1 MQEQNNEN
9 QSPQVIENEA
19 DSESMIL
26 TKVNE
31 DGTTSSYFDKRKL
44 KIAPRSTLQFK
55 VGPPF
60 QLSNKFGNVVDK
72 KTGQSVNLK
81 IIPRIDRG
89 FDNIDDAWVGY
100 KRNYFT
106 LVTSFQ
112 IRNYSLENFLDSS
125 YQVAF
130 LENFYRQTADIKY
143 FAVKIKAR
151 TDNEHTEINLV
162 QHTAKRDKGPQFVPE
177 LCPLIPSPLPKH
189 QIIREAS
196 NVRNTNKMKKYDSTF
211 FFHRDQE
218 ENKYDTDGILHSY
231 PDNCIQKVARYERVQ
246 FASSIN
252 VKKPSQ
258 QNKHFRL
265 YVVLGAVIETKN
277 LEGSFKTNHC
287 DEISFDN
294 GEKGLFVY
302 LQEMNTPPLIIRG
315 RSPSNYTSSQRV
327 TLRTNSLTPSV
338 TEPII
343 SGIQNTEQIDNVKNM
358 NVNEL
363 AIIKQ
368 PVKKQ
373 KVGRPA
379 KRKSKVL
386 EFPKVDAT
394 TEYIS
399 LSLDTEGS
407 ANKKD
412 EGYCISRNTKR
423 IQTIDEIEKIMSSQ
437 LSLHDKLV
445 SLKDSQGDL
454 PSFPPREHKVF
465 RDRPAS
471 LRNLSV
477 DLKDIELKPFHCLP
491 KDEMCTIGSL
501 ALNLPTDGTFCIG
514 SSSHKR
520 EYDLLDSSANDDDL
534 SQFPDTYEDWKR
546 CGVKSKGGLSS
557 GEISYI
563 YNVTKCNYKF
573 DRDGSFDNTEI
584 SNISRTIPRSMGVT
598 SICSLSSSSKRR
610 SIFPISSRASV
621 DMIHVELS
629 DTSMKFDETS
639 FA

>member
-1 MQEQNNEN
+1 MQELNNEN
-9 QSPQVIENEA
+9 QSPQLIENEA
-19 DSESMIL
+19 DGESMIL

-31 DGTTSSYFDKRKL
+31 DGTTSNYFDKRKV

-60 QLSNKFGNVVDK
+60 QLSNKFGNVLDN

-89 FDNIDDAWVGY
+89 FDNIDNEWVGY

-112 IRNYSLENFLDSS
+112 VRNYSLEKFLDSS
-125 YQVAF
+125 YQVTF
-130 LENFYRQTADIKY
+130 VENFYRQTANIKY

-151 TDNEHTEINLV
+151 TDNEYSEINLV
-162 QHTAKRDKGPQFVPE
+162 QHTAKRDKGPQFAPE
-177 LCPLIPSPLPKH
+177 LCPLIPSSLPKH

-218 ENKYDTDGILHSY
+218 DNKYDMDGILHSY
-231 PDNCIQKVARYERVQ
+231 PEDCIQKVARYERVQ

-265 YVVLGAVIETKN
+265 YVVLGAVIETKD
-277 LEGSFKTNHC
+277 LEGNFKTTHC
-287 DEISFDN
+287 DEVALGN

-327 TLRTNSLTPSV
+327 TLRTNSMTPSV
-338 TEPII
+338 AESSSQDII
-343 SGIQNTEQIDNVKNM
+343 NTNYTDAVRKPS
-358 NVNEL
+358 VNDL
-363 AIIKQ
+363 PNGKQ

-386 EFPKVDAT
+386 EVLKDDTNKECVSTFL
-394 TEYIS
+394 TENYS
-399 LSLDTEGS
+399 SHDNFGS
-407 ANKKD
+407 Q
-412 EGYCISRNTKR
+412 IIPRNCKR
-423 IQTIDEIEKIMSSQ
+423 VQTIDEIEKIMSSQ
-437 LSLHDKLV
+437 LPLCDKLA
-445 SLKDSQGDL
+445 SLRDSQGDIS
-454 PSFPPREHKVF
+454 SFPPREHKVF
-465 RDRPAS
+465 KVVPTSSRK
-471 LRNLSV
+471 LSV
-477 DLKDIELKPFHCLP
+477 DLKDIELKPSHSSL
-491 KDEMCTIGSL
+491 KDEMCAIGSL
-501 ALNLPTDGTFCIG
+501 ALNLPTGGTSNIS

-520 EYDLLDSSANDDDL
+520 EYDLLDISTTDDDL
-534 SQFPDTYEDWKR
+534 TKFPDAYEDWKNYR
-546 CGVKSKGGLSS
+546 VKSKGGLSS

-563 YNVTKCNYKF
+563 YNITTSNYKF
-573 DRDGSFDNTEI
+573 NHDGSFDCADAGNV
-584 SNISRTIPRSMGVT
+584 SRAIPRSMGVT
-598 SICSLSSSSKRR
+598 SLRSTASSSARG
-610 SIFPISSRASV
+610 SIFQGNGWAPV
-621 DMIHVELS
+621 DMIPVELS